1 MSNRTVS
8 VNHAVPAAVL
18 AALLAQRRR
27 TAKPVISLRRL
38 QQLLVSL
45 MVLLTLASCAA
56 RTINVEGS
64 YPRPNIPAIPLVLGV
79 YYGEGLT
86 DFMYTELS
94 DRGEE
99 EYLVASGD
107 THQEL
112 FNTVLPAMFE
122 RVVVLDSLEAAA
134 AQGVDAVFIPRI
146 NEFQLGMPQKTRLDS
161 YEVWVRYNMRLTGTD
176 GSYIAD
182 WVMTAYGKATASSF
196 STAERGIN
204 DAAVSALRDLAS
216 NFSLGFTAV
225 PDVNDW
231 LQRRSSQ

>member
-1 MSNRTVS
+1 MSKRTITGNDTVTAPGRITATGFMPSGS
-8 VNHAVPAAVL
+8 VQRVL
-18 AALLAQRRR
+18 GSLL
-27 TAKPVISLRRL
+27 I
-38 QQLLVSL
+38 LLC
-45 MVLLTLASCAA
+45 LASCAA
-56 RTINVEGS
+56 RTVNVEGS

-86 DFMYTELS
+86 DFVYTELS

-107 THQEL
+107 THEVL

-161 YEVWVRYNMRLTGTD
+161 YEVWVRYNMRLTGVD

-204 DAAVSALRDLAS
+204 DAAVAALRDLAS
-216 NFSLGFTAV
+216 NFSLGFTGV

>member
-1 MSNRTVS
+1 VSKRTITD
-8 VNHAVPAAVL
+8 NNAVIAHSRPGARGFMQSGRLLRVL
-18 AALLAQRRR
+18 G
-27 TAKPVISLRRL
+27 
-38 QQLLVSL
+38 SL
-45 MVLLTLASCAA
+45 MILLCLASCAA
-56 RTINVEGS
+56 RTVNVEGS

-79 YYGEGLT
+79 YFDEGLT
-86 DFMYTELS
+86 DFVYTELS
-94 DRGEE
+94 DRGDE

-107 THQEL
+107 THEVL

-122 RVVVLDSLEAAA
+122 RVVVLDSLDEAA

-161 YEVWVRYNMRLTGTD
+161 YEVWVRYNMRLTGAD

-204 DAAVSALRDLAS
+204 DAAVAALRDLAS
-216 NFSLGFTAV
+216 NFSLGFTGV
-225 PDVNDW
+225 PDVRDW
-231 LQRRSSQ
+231 LQRRLSQ

>member
-1 MSNRTVS
+1 MSNCTVTGKHAATTIHGLKGNRDLQSGILKRVLTS
-8 VNHAVPAAVL
+8 VL
-18 AALLAQRRR
+18 ILLC
-27 TAKPVISLRRL
+27 
-38 QQLLVSL
+38 
-45 MVLLTLASCAA
+45 LASCAA
-56 RTINVEGS
+56 RTVNVEGS

-86 DFMYTELS
+86 DFVYTELS

-107 THQEL
+107 THQVL

-122 RVVVLDSLEAAA
+122 RVVVLDSMEEAAA
-134 AQGVDAVFIPRI
+134 RGVDAVFVPRI

-161 YEVWVRYNMRLTGTD
+161 YEVWVRYNMRLTSAD

-204 DAAVSALRDLAS
+204 DAAVAALRDLAS
-216 NFSLGFTAV
+216 NFSLGFTGV
-225 PDVNDW
+225 PDVRDW
-231 LQRRSSQ
+231 LQHRMSQ

>member
-1 MSNRTVS
+1 MSNRTKTH
-8 VNHAVPAAVL
+8 NNAVIAHSRLGSRGFMQSGRLLRVL
-18 AALLAQRRR
+18 GSLFILLC
-27 TAKPVISLRRL
+27 
-38 QQLLVSL
+38 
-45 MVLLTLASCAA
+45 LASCAA
-56 RTINVEGS
+56 RTVNVEGS

-79 YYGEGLT
+79 YFGEGLT
-86 DFMYTELS
+86 DFVYTELS
-94 DRGEE
+94 DRGDE

-107 THQEL
+107 THEVL

-122 RVVVLDSLEAAA
+122 RVVVLDSLDEAA

-161 YEVWVRYNMRLTGTD
+161 YEVWVRYNMRLTGAD

-204 DAAVSALRDLAS
+204 DAAVAALRDLAS
-216 NFSLGFTAV
+216 NFSLGFTGV
-225 PDVNDW
+225 PDVRDW
-231 LQRRSSQ
+231 LQRRLSQ